1 MAVGKKIFEPDE
13 IRKTIQALKDSGE
26 LFEVRCLESNG
37 KRVSSGYFR
46 DTEMMLEQLSKLSTS
61 DSNIYIML
69 NNIKPECYS
78 REQRDKFITNAKFK
92 PVIMIFADM
101 NGCLLMWTRNVLRE
115 CQVRMNS

>member
-46 DTEMMLEQLSKLSTS
+46 DTEMMLEQLSKLST
-61 DSNIYIML
+61 
-69 NNIKPECYS
+69 
-78 REQRDKFITNAKFK
+78 
-92 PVIMIFADM
+92 VIMIFADM

>member
-13 IRKTIQALKDSGE
+13 IRKTIQVLKDSGE

-61 DSNIYIML
+61 QGSG
-69 NNIKPECYS
+69 K
-78 REQRDKFITNAKFK
+78 
-92 PVIMIFADM
+92 
-101 NGCLLMWTRNVLRE
+101 
-115 CQVRMNS
+115 